1 MFCRNKHLQS
11 SLMVKCAVALLLL
24 STCIYVLHRCVVLRI
39 SFKSSHHQAIRNS
52 IDNFLFLTAWN
63 GYSIAACFLLL
74 PYTLIWIAFDPALLS
89 LGKPIRQIELSY
101 GIYLWGFPI
110 QQIIAA
116 TVGEQISVA
125 LAMGLS
131 MVGALLG
138 SYANQLILAT
148 ISKIRSDIVQAVHS
162 PSQQ

>member
-1 MFCRNKHLQS
+1 MLLYRIHRDAFQAQRHPAVFCRNKHLQS

-39 SFKSSHHQAIRNS
+39 SFKSSHHQPLGILS
-52 IDNFLFLTAWN
+52 TIFFFLTAWN

-116 TVGEQISVA
+116 
-125 LAMGLS
+125 LS
-131 MVGALLG
+131 G
-138 SYANQLILAT
+138 S
-148 ISKIRSDIVQAVHS
+148 K
-162 PSQQ
+162 SQSL